1 MSRIAVVG
9 AGISGIACA
18 TELANA
24 GHKVVVL
31 DRGVRLGGRMATQ
44 SLRLEGKWQGH
55 LIDVGAAYPTT
66 SHPDF
71 AKLMKVWAKKGL
83 AHEWTNTFHVA
94 QGTTLGETKTGPMR
108 WACSGGLRALVE
120 DLADQLPADRV
131 ELSHPVDIESI
142 VPSDHGVTIDGNSF
156 DAVALAMPDPQAKR
170 LLDAAFKSSHNAL
183 RGVAWEAI
191 LVMAAAY
198 EKRTWKEI
206 DGVFVNDSADLTFIA
221 DDGRRR
227 GDDAPVLVAHST
239 GMLAQHHLENS
250 DAAAPAMLKA
260 MHAVMGIKADPVWTT
275 VKRWTYARPLA
286 ARAEQFHF
294 DLETRV
300 GLCGDAWGGG
310 EAGPRIENAWLSGRA
325 LGAHMAQAVAS
336 A

>member
-1 MSRIAVVG
+1 MSRIAVIG

-55 LIDVGAAYPTT
+55 LIDVGASYPTT
-66 SHPDF
+66 SNSDF
-71 AKLMKVWAKKGL
+71 SKLMKSWAKKGL
-83 AHEWTNTFHVA
+83 AHEWTDTFHVA
-94 QGTTLGETKTGPMR
+94 NGTSLGAAKTGPMR
-108 WACSGGLRALVE
+108 WAAQAGLRALVE
-120 DLADQLPADRV
+120 DLADQLPSELV
-131 ELSHPVDIESI
+131 ELSHPVDIES
-142 VPSDHGVTIDGNSF
+142 VAPTDKGVAIDGNNF

-183 RGVAWEAI
+183 RGVAWEAV
-191 LVMAAAY
+191 LVLAAAY
-198 EKRTWKEI
+198 EKRSWKDI
-206 DGVFVNDSADLTFIA
+206 DGVFVNDSAELTFIA

-227 GDDAPVLVAHST
+227 GDNAPVLVAHST
-239 GMLAQHHLENS
+239 GMLAQSHLENS
-250 DAAAPAMLKA
+250 DAAGPAMLKA
-260 MHAVMGIKADPVWTT
+260 MHAVMGVKAEPAWTT

-286 ARAEQFHF
+286 VRSEAFHF
-294 DLETRV
+294 DPATGV

>member
-1 MSRIAVVG
+1 MSRIAVIG

-44 SLRLEGKWQGH
+44 SLRVEGKWQGH

-66 SHPDF
+66 SHSDF
-71 AKLMKVWAKKGL
+71 TKLMKAWAKKGL
-83 AHEWTNTFHVA
+83 AHEWTDTFHVA
-94 QGTTLGETKTGPMR
+94 QGTTLGETKSGPMR
-108 WACSGGLRALVE
+108 WAAQGGLRALVE
-120 DLADQLPADRV
+120 DLADQLPTELV
-131 ELSHPVDIESI
+131 ELSHPVDIES
-142 VPSDHGVTIDGNSF
+142 VTPSESGVIIDGNNF

-191 LVMAAAY
+191 LVLAAAY
-198 EKRTWKEI
+198 EKRSWKDI

-227 GDDAPVLVAHST
+227 GDGAPVLVAHST
-239 GMLAQHHLENS
+239 GMLAQSHLENS
-250 DAAAPAMLKA
+250 DAAGPAMLKA
-260 MHAVMGIKADPVWTT
+260 MHAVVGVKAELVWST

-294 DLETRV
+294 DSQTRV

-310 EAGPRIENAWLSGRA
+310 DAGPRIENAWLSGRA